1 MLWLVIGIWVNAS
14 RGVPV
19 GISTTLYTRQV
30 GLIPVRHPVR
40 SFEAGLMYPFFP
52 KVCCFC
58 QFLSFFQ
65 KGFVSC
71 WVLMNF
77 TRSPV
82 FCLFPQVLVI
92 LLLSSAVNSCIPVL
106 QVFTPS
112 RITLFLIFFNLTILF
127 QLVFTLVL
135 IGRKGEFYNYQAL
148 FSYQYCHLLVSR
160 MLISVITMNVL
171 RM

>member
-1 MLWLVIGIWVNAS
+1 MLWLVIGIWVIAS
-14 RGVPV
+14 RGVHL

-106 QVFTPS
+106 QVFTLN
-112 RITLFLIFFNLTILF
+112 RIIFLNILF

-135 IGRKGEFYNYQAL
+135 IGRKGEFCNYQAL